1 MHPKIAAHHAAALKI
16 VQQVE
21 THLVQ
26 LETGQDTS
34 IGLQTDISQHLNTLA
49 REVQA
54 LEELLPSVPVAE
66 RSLLRKKIA
75 HLQDR
80 SQSQR
85 AALGK
90 FAGRAAARQRE
101 VDERDA
107 LLTRRNGGGEHAI
120 NIEAFAKHTQQ
131 LNDVSGQVDDHLNS
145 AYASLHALQSQRDAL
160 KGVQKKVR
168 DVAATLGLSNSVLR
182 AIESRQFWDQV
193 LLLGGMVLT
202 LALLWFCYRYMRA

>member
-1 MHPKIAAHHAAALKI
+1 MPCPRL
-16 VQQVE
+16 
-21 THLVQ
+21 
-26 LETGQDTS
+26 
-34 IGLQTDISQHLNTLA
+34 
-49 REVQA
+49 
-54 LEELLPSVPVAE
+54 
-66 RSLLRKKIA
+66 
-75 HLQDR
+75 
-80 SQSQR
+80 QR

-131 LNDVSGQVDDHLNS
+131 LSDVSGQVDDHLNS